1 MPQTKMGVEL
11 NFRRKIKFE
20 YQNINI
26 YYTSF
31 CPKKKYIILV
41 TSLSDGHWPALVDWG
56 NNIVKNLGLK
66 GTIVIECVWKGII

>member
-41 TSLSDGHWPALVDWG
+41 TSLSDGH
-56 NNIVKNLGLK
+56 
-66 GTIVIECVWKGII
+66 